1 MEPNEKEYSKFQWF
15 LYVILIPSFFTL
27 IVVIVLLS
35 VTGFNPLGIM
45 KDFAS
50 KAPIISSLFN
60 DEKEE
65 SQVQKKD
72 EVSVSELEA
81 EIQAKES
88 KISRLESELE
98 TKNGEIHSLELEI
111 ESLSDEIAKLQDER
125 IAKSKSLD
133 DLTKMYEEMSPK
145 NAAKIIPNLKD
156 EEAREIL
163 TSINT
168 EKLAA
173 IFEKMSPED
182 AARFTQLITQ

>member
-15 LYVILIPSFFTL
+15 LFVVLIPSFFTV
-27 IVVIVLLS
+27 VVIFVLLS
-35 VTGFNPLGIM
+35 VAGFNPIGTV
-45 KDFAS
+45 KDFAA
-50 KAPIISSLFN
+50 KVPGISSLFN
-60 DEKEE
+60 DEEDSK
-65 SQVQKKD
+65 VQKED
-72 EVSVSELEA
+72 EVSVSDLEA

-88 KISRLESELE
+88 KITQLESELE
-98 TKNGEIHSLELEI
+98 TKDGEIQSLEI
-111 ESLSDEIAKLQDER
+111 EIENLSDEIVRLQEER
-125 IAKSKSLD
+125 LAKSKSLN
-133 DLTKMYEEMSPK
+133 DLTKMYEQMSAK

-156 EEAREIL
+156 DEAREIL

>member
-15 LYVILIPSFFTL
+15 LFVVLIPSFFTL
-27 IVVIVLLS
+27 IVVFVLLY
-35 VTGFNPLGIM
+35 VAGFNPLGTV

-50 KAPIISSLFN
+50 KVPVISSLFN
-60 DEKEE
+60 NEE
-65 SQVQKKD
+65 DGQVQKED
-72 EVSVSELEA
+72 EVSVSDLVA
-81 EIQAKES
+81 EIQTKES
-88 KISRLESELE
+88 KIIQLESELE

-111 ESLSDEIAKLQDER
+111 ESLSDEIVKLQEER
-125 IAKSKSLD
+125 LAKSKTLT
-133 DLTKMYEEMSPK
+133 DLTKMYEQMSPK

-156 EEAREIL
+156 DEAREIL